1 MSRNHAGNFVAL
13 MLFIGARQSQ
23 NIIVIARLTWVYEIW
38 FPVCQY
44 VSFRKENT
52 NSILK
57 NDTFSKIKI

>member
-1 MSRNHAGNFVAL
+1 MSRNHARNFVAL

-23 NIIVIARLTWVYEIW
+23 NIIVIARLTWVYEVW

-44 VSFRKENT
+44 VSFRKENP